1 MQEVPCRAVYPHTF
15 RGVALTLCL
24 TGNYPSP
31 TSPHTCFRIARSAR
45 QSRYPKTGVGV
56 YPSSSPIVPIAHACA
71 ISHPRY
77 SARMNGT
84 SITVSVIVLLA
95 VVAFG
100 GYFIF
105 TNYVS
110 PGLAGQEPALVT
122 SDDVRVQDITVGDG
136 AGAVPGSIVSVL
148 YVGMLEDGSVFDS
161 SEAYD
166 NEPLVFTLGD
176 PGLIA
181 GFQF

>member
-1 MQEVPCRAVYPHTF
+1 
-15 RGVALTLCL
+15 
-24 TGNYPSP
+24 
-31 TSPHTCFRIARSAR
+31 
-45 QSRYPKTGVGV
+45 
-56 YPSSSPIVPIAHACA
+56 
-71 ISHPRY
+71 
-77 SARMNGT
+77 MNGT

-181 GFQF
+181 GFQFGVNGMREGGERVMVVPPSLGYGAQEIQGAEGNVIIPANSTLIFNVRLLNVTIPETEAPPEAGE